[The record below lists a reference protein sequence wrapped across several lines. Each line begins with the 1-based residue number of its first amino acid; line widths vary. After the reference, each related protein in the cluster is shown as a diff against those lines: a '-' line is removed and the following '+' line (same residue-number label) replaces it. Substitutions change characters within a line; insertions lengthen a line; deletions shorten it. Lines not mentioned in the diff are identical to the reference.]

1 MSSRHLVPF
10 PPALST
16 STTILLAAASPLWDK
31 QCNTYNSQVTRT
43 LNSCFLLLLLLLF
56 LLEDNVFQYC
66 GGLCHTSVWISYN
79 YICISSILSLPTPN
93 STPPGH
99 HRVPGWLLVL
109 YISFPELFVS
119 HTAVD
124 VCQCYFLSSSHV
136 LCPQVHS
143 LCLCLCSFPAHRFI
157 STIFLDSI

>member
-1 MSSRHLVPF
+1 MCLWCRRPMFNPWVGNIPWRIIVLVS
-10 PPALST
+10 ALQHHEPV
-16 STTILLAAASPLWDK
+16 I
-31 QCNTYNSQVTRT
+31 T
-43 LNSCFLLLLLLLF
+43 LCVCVMN
-56 LLEDNVFQYC
+56 Q
-66 GGLCHTSVWISYN
+66 N
-79 YICISSILSLPTPN
+79 YVCIPSILSRHPI
-93 STPPGH
+93 PPLQVITECQAGS
-99 HRVPGWLLVL
+99 LCYI

-119 HTAVD
+119 HTAID

>member
-1 MSSRHLVPF
+1 MFNPWVGNIPWRISVLVSALQHHEPVITLCVCVCVCVCVCNESKLCMYPLHLE
-10 PPALST
+10 PP
-16 STTILLAAASPLWDK
+16 
-31 QCNTYNSQVTRT
+31 
-43 LNSCFLLLLLLLF
+43 
-56 LLEDNVFQYC
+56 
-66 GGLCHTSVWISYN
+66 
-79 YICISSILSLPTPN
+79 PN

-109 YISFPELFVS
+109 YISFPELSVS
-119 HTAVD
+119 HAAVD

-157 STIFLDSI
+157 STIFLGSI